1 MSPFELACAS
11 LETVVANKLRSAL
24 TMLGVAIG
32 SMAIILLL
40 SLSLGMNQQITGV
53 VEGLGSNLY
62 VVLSGR
68 QDRGGFAQG
77 SRPTA
82 AVNNLRLQHAEKL
95 QKESAYQIT
104 VSPVFNAPT
113 TISYGKTSS
122 SGVFVMGAMPNFP
135 KVRSWPVEG
144 GTFVR
149 QSDVDLTRRVVVL
162 GKTVAATLFEG
173 TDSLG
178 KQLTISGER
187 FQIIGVMGAKGQL
200 FDVDLD
206 NQVFIPLSTAQR
218 VFGANVLSLIFVHVP
233 RADDIPAAVAEA
245 KQILSRSLGHEDFTV
260 KSQGETLDALQTIG
274 TILNIMLGSIAS
286 ISLLVGGIG
295 IMNIM
300 IVSVVER
307 TREIGLRKALGARD
321 WEILLQFLSES
332 TLLSLLGSLA
342 GMTLAYLGA
351 LLISHLYPLFAV
363 TVAPSALALAVVFSM
378 AVGAFFG
385 VYPAYKASR
394 LDPIEALRHE

>member
-1 MSPFELACAS
+1 MSPFELARVS
-11 LETVVANKLRSAL
+11 LETVAANKLRSAL

-68 QDRGGFAQG
+68 QDRSGFAQG

-82 AVNNLRLQHAEKL
+82 TVNNLRLQHAEKL
-95 QKESAYQIT
+95 QKQSGYQVT
-104 VSPVFNAPT
+104 VSPVFSAPT
-113 TISYGKTSS
+113 TIGYGKATS
-122 SGVFVMGAMPNFP
+122 SGVFVMGVMPNFS
-135 KVRSWPVEG
+135 KVRNWPVAS
-144 GTFVR
+144 GTFLR
-149 QSDVDLTRRVVVL
+149 QSDIELTRRVVVI
-162 GKTVAATLFEG
+162 GKTVETTLFEG
-173 TDSLG
+173 NDPLG
-178 KQLTISGER
+178 KQLTIAGER
-187 FQIIGVMGAKGQL
+187 FQIIGVMGSKGQL
-200 FDVDLD
+200 FDIDLD
-206 NQVFIPLSTAQR
+206 NQVFIPLPTAQR
-218 VFGANVLSLIFVHVP
+218 VFGANVLSLILVYVP
-233 RADDIPAAVAEA
+233 QAEDIPAAVAEA

-260 KSQGETLDALQTIG
+260 KSQVETLEALQTIG
-274 TILNIMLGSIAS
+274 TILNIMLGSVAS
-286 ISLLVGGIG
+286 ISLVVGGIG

-332 TLLSLLGSLA
+332 TLLSLLGSMA
-342 GMTLAYLGA
+342 GITLAYLGA
-351 LLISHLYPLFAV
+351 LLISHLYPMFAV
-363 TVAPSALALAVVFSM
+363 SVAPSALVLALVFSM
-378 AVGAFFG
+378 AVGTFFG
-385 VYPAYKASR
+385 VYPAFKASR

>member
-1 MSPFELACAS
+1 MSPFELARAS

-206 NQVFIPLSTAQR
+206 KQVFIPLSTAQR

>member
-1 MSPFELACAS
+1 MSPLELARVS
-11 LETVVANKLRSAL
+11 LETVAANKLRSAL

-77 SRPTA
+77 SRPTTT
-82 AVNNLRLQHAEKL
+82 VNNLRLQHAEKL
-95 QKESAYQIT
+95 QKESAHQIT

-122 SGVFVMGAMPNFP
+122 SGIFVMGAMPNFP
-135 KVRSWPVEG
+135 KVRNWPVERG
-144 GTFVR
+144 AFVR
-149 QSDVDLTRRVVVL
+149 QTDVDLTRRVVAI
-162 GKTVAATLFEG
+162 GKTVAASLFEG
-173 TDSLG
+173 VDPLG

-187 FQIIGVMGAKGQL
+187 FHVIGVMGSKGQL

-218 VFGANVLSLIFVHVP
+218 VFGANVVSLIFVHVP
-233 RADDIPAAVAEA
+233 RAEDIPAAVAEA

-260 KSQGETLDALQTIG
+260 KSQGETLEALQTIG

-286 ISLLVGGIG
+286 ISWLVGGIG

-351 LLISHLYPLFAV
+351 VLISHLYPMFAV

-378 AVGAFFG
+378 AVGTFFG
-385 VYPAYKASR
+385 VYPAFKASR

>member
-1 MSPFELACAS
+1 MSPFELARAS

-200 FDVDLD
+200 FDIDLD

-342 GMTLAYLGA
+342 GMTLAYVGA

-363 TVAPSALALAVVFSM
+363 AVAPSALALAVVFSM

>member
-1 MSPFELACAS
+1 VSPLELARVS
-11 LETVVANKLRSAL
+11 LETVAANKLRSGL

-53 VEGLGSNLY
+53 VQGLGSNLY
-62 VVLSGR
+62 LVLAGR

-82 AVNNLRLQHAEKL
+82 TVNQLRLQHAEKL
-95 QKESAYQIT
+95 QKESGHQVT
-104 VSPVFNAPT
+104 VSPVLNIPT
-113 TISYGKTSS
+113 TVRYGKTSS
-122 SGVFVMGAMPNFP
+122 SGVFVMGTVPNFP
-135 KVRSWPVEG
+135 KVRNWPVERG
-144 GTFVR
+144 AFVR
-149 QSDVDLTRRVVVL
+149 QTDVDLTRRVVAI
-162 GKTVAATLFEG
+162 GKTVETTLFEG
-173 TDSLG
+173 AEPLG
-178 KQLTISGER
+178 KQLTIGGER
-187 FQIIGVMGAKGQL
+187 FQVIGVVGSKGQL

-218 VFGANVLSLIFVHVP
+218 VFGTNAVSLIFVHVP
-233 RADDIPAAVAEA
+233 RADDIALAVAEA
-245 KQILSRSLGHEDFTV
+245 KQLLSRSLGNEDFTV
-260 KSQGETLDALQTIG
+260 KSQGETLEALQTIG
-274 TILNIMLGSIAS
+274 TILNIMLGSVAS

-332 TLLSLLGSLA
+332 TLLSLLGSLT

-351 LLISHLYPLFAV
+351 VLISHLYPMFAV
-363 TVAPSALALAVVFSM
+363 SVAPSALVLAVVFSM
-378 AVGAFFG
+378 AVGTFFG
-385 VYPAYKASR
+385 VYPAFKASR